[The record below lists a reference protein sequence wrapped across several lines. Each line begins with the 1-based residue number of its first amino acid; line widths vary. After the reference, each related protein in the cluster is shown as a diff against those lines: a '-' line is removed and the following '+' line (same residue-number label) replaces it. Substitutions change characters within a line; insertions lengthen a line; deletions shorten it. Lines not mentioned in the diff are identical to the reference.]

1 MMRLAARMVMASLGL
16 IAVLSLRSEDGGKR
30 GEQLFNRMCTGCHA
44 LDADKE
50 GPRLR
55 GVYGRAAGSIEG
67 FPYSDAVRKSRL
79 VWDESTL
86 DKWLTDTTSVA
97 PGNDMAF
104 RLEKAE
110 QRADIIAY
118 LRTLDRK

>member
-1 MMRLAARMVMASLGL
+1 MMRLSARLIAASLGL
-16 IAVLSLRSEDGGKR
+16 IAVFCLRSEDGKR

-44 LDADKE
+44 LDSDKE

-67 FPYSDAVRKSRL
+67 FPYSDAVRKSRI
-79 VWDESTL
+79 VWDEATL
-86 DKWLTDTTSVA
+86 DKWLTDTASVA

-118 LRTLDRK
+118 LKTMDRK